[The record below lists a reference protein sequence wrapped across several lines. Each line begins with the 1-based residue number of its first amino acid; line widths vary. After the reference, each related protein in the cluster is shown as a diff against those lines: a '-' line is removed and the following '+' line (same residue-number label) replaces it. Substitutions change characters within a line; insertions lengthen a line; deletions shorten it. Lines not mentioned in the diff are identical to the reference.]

1 MIPAW
6 EAGLRGFW
14 RCAEPPKTVLETP
27 TVESGNYDS
36 EAMAMT
42 EEALIKE
49 AGRRLAAAAPD
60 ADIILFGSRARGEAR
75 SDSDLDLLVIE
86 PDFARR
92 GEEYGRLR
100 RELRGLD
107 VAIDL
112 VVYRK
117 READKWRGVPGTFL
131 HRALGEGRVLA
142 GA

>member
-1 MIPAW
+1 
-6 EAGLRGFW
+6 
-14 RCAEPPKTVLETP
+14 
-27 TVESGNYDS
+27 
-36 EAMAMT
+36 MT

-49 AGRRLAAAAPD
+49 AGRRLVGAAPD
-60 ADIILFGSRARGEAR
+60 ADVILFGSRARGESR
-75 SDSDLDLLVIE
+75 PDSDLDLLVIE
-86 PDFARR
+86 PDFERR

-117 READKWRGVPGTFL
+117 REAEQWGNVPGSFL
-131 HRALGEGRVLA
+131 HRVIGEGRVLA